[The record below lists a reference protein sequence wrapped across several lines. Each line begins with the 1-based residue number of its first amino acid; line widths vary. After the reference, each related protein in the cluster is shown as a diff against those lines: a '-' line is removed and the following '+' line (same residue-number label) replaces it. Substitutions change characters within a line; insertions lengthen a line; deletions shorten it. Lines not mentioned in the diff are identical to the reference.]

1 MYTWGFLQTDVIA
14 FDVSVCVC
22 VCSLR
27 CYNSRWS
34 CFVLYVN
41 NRCWF
46 IQDVQCVNADRTLP
60 SLTLTAAGALIEV
73 SYALVPS
80 SLSPRCHHTH
90 THKCAQRTHTHVCL
104 HWENPGEDL
113 AHAARRLVWQWA
125 SRPVRK
131 TCLWGSLV
139 GSFMYNHV
147 KQFYSRIV
155 MTIFFLLNMPVI

>member
-14 FDVSVCVC
+14 FDVSVC

-46 IQDVQCVNADRTLP
+46 RQDVQCVNADRTLP

-80 SLSPRCHHTH
+80 SLSPQCPHTH
-90 THKCAQRTHTHVCL
+90 TQMRSANPHTCMFTLRKPRRRFGSCSEEAGVTVSFKTSEEDMFVREFSGKFHVQSCQ
-104 HWENPGEDL
+104 
-113 AHAARRLVWQWA
+113 V
-125 SRPVRK
+125 
-131 TCLWGSLV
+131 
-139 GSFMYNHV
+139 
-147 KQFYSRIV
+147 I
-155 MTIFFLLNMPVI
+155 LL